1 MATIKEI
8 AELNLETNTK
18 IYRVTSTGIRSFY
31 YLQVGKGFLSNYLYL
46 VSGDSV
52 NDAVDC
58 IIGVYLNRSYSNFWT
73 TSYDEAKE
81 KYIEMSVE
89 HLKSIKEIYSK

>member
-52 NDAVDC
+52 NDAV
-58 IIGVYLNRSYSNFWT
+58 GVYLNRSYSNFWT

>member
-52 NDAVDC
+52 NDAV
-58 IIGVYLNRSYSNFWT
+58 GVYLNRSYSDFWT

>member
-18 IYRVTSTGIRSFY
+18 IYKVTSTGIHSFY

-52 NDAVDC
+52 NNAV
-58 IIGVYLNRSYSNFWT
+58 GVYLNRSYSGFWT

>member
-52 NDAVDC
+52 NDAV
-58 IIGVYLNRSYSNFWT
+58 GVYLNRSYSNFWT

-81 KYIEMSVE
+81 KYIEMSAGRV
-89 HLKSIKEIYSK
+89 KSIKEIYSK

>member
-46 VSGDSV
+46 VSGDNV
-52 NDAVDC
+52 NDAV
-58 IIGVYLNRSYSNFWT
+58 GVYLNRSYSNFWT

>member
-52 NDAVDC
+52 NDAV
-58 IIGVYLNRSYSNFWT
+58 GVYLNRSYSDFWT

-89 HLKSIKEIYSK
+89 HLKSIKEIYNK

>member
-52 NDAVDC
+52 NNAV
-58 IIGVYLNRSYSNFWT
+58 GVYLNHSYSNFWT

>member
-18 IYRVTSTGIRSFY
+18 IYKVTRTGIRSFY

-52 NDAVDC
+52 NDAV
-58 IIGVYLNRSYSNFWT
+58 GVYLNRSYSNFWT
-73 TSYDEAKE
+73 TSYDEDKE

>member
-18 IYRVTSTGIRSFY
+18 IYKVTRTGIRSFY

-52 NDAVDC
+52 NDAV
-58 IIGVYLNRSYSNFWT
+58 GVYLNRSYSDFWT

-89 HLKSIKEIYSK
+89 HLRSIKEIYSK

>member
-18 IYRVTSTGIRSFY
+18 IYMVTSTGIRSFY

-52 NDAVDC
+52 NDAV
-58 IIGVYLNRSYSNFWT
+58 GVYLNRSYSNFWT